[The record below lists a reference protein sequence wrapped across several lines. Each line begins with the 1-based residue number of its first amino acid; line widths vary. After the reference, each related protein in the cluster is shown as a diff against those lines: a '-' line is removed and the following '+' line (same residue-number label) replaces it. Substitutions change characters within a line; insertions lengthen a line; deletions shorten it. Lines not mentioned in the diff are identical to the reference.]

1 MQLILYQLFFPEK
14 FLPSHRISNL
24 IKRIFEITD
33 KILQSYFELI
43 QSQDLNKNHLI
54 YFLN

>member
-1 MQLILYQLFFPEK
+1 MQLILYQLFFPKK
-14 FLPSHRISNL
+14 FPPSHRISNL
-24 IKRIFEITD
+24 IIRIFEITE
-33 KILQSYFELI
+33 KILQSYFQLI

>member
-1 MQLILYQLFFPEK
+1 MQLILYQLFFPKK

-24 IKRIFEITD
+24 KRIFEITD
-33 KILQSYFELI
+33 KIRQSYFELI
-43 QSQDLNKNHLI
+43 RSQDLNKNHLI